1 MTRES
6 TTFEIFVVDR
16 KGQSASLPVPKDDY
30 LETLREFIDFVNRQ
44 VGVYMDA
51 LAGFA
56 GNKTRLEFQ
65 VARVLRRT
73 QQRKDAD
80 GVNVMVW
87 SSFEDQG
94 SPDIIHN
101 RVTRAVDYIAY
112 NSIHGFNE
120 QQHARAIVV
129 MIFAF
134 WNEEIR
140 PRLARCKN
148 IDPNEI
154 KVDALGDLRL
164 LRHAIIHNKGVLS
177 QAAQAKLKVM
187 KDLFV
192 PDTEIVASHDD
203 MHRLFS
209 ALKQG
214 VAVLILDH
222 TGPKPGTPDVTQIVD
237 VAIQRKR

>member
-1 MTRES
+1 
-6 TTFEIFVVDR
+6 
-16 KGQSASLPVPKDDY
+16 
-30 LETLREFIDFVNRQ
+30 VNRQ

-56 GNKTRLEFQ
+56 GNKTRIEFQ

-112 NSIHGFNE
+112 NSVHGFNE

-134 WNEEIR
+134 WNEEIG

-192 PDTEIVASHDD
+192 PDTEIVVSHDD

>member
-1 MTRES
+1 
-6 TTFEIFVVDR
+6 
-16 KGQSASLPVPKDDY
+16 
-30 LETLREFIDFVNRQ
+30 
-44 VGVYMDA
+44 
-51 LAGFA
+51 
-56 GNKTRLEFQ
+56 
-65 VARVLRRT
+65 
-73 QQRKDAD
+73 
-80 GVNVMVW
+80 
-87 SSFEDQG
+87 
-94 SPDIIHN
+94 
-101 RVTRAVDYIAY
+101 
-112 NSIHGFNE
+112 
-120 QQHARAIVV
+120 

-164 LRHAIIHNKGVLS
+164 LRHAIIHNKGVFS
-177 QAAQAKLKVM
+177 RSAQAKLKVM
-187 KDLFV
+187 KDLFA
-192 PDTEIVASHDD
+192 PDAEIVVSHDD
-203 MHRLFS
+203 MHSLFS